1 MVSCVFISTSFDL
14 ALGFYIWIC
23 LNDALQK
30 VIANCKKSDCI
41 SDLKLKTPGDS
52 RLEQSI
58 TL

>member
-30 VIANCKKSDCI
+30 VIANCKNQIASPT
-41 SDLKLKTPGDS
+41 SN
-52 RLEQSI
+52 
-58 TL
+58 